1 MRRHFYSAGIN
12 FKAHLVPNEY
22 SSFDH
27 FPKSNLPNENIKVT
41 QRQNFWISSDRR
53 FTVTC
58 PKGFSS
64 SLPLDETEYC
74 QQTVIR
80 RKEAFASFIYE
91 GNNIRKIFLEWLGNR
106 EIEHAVQIT
115 CKRYNSFGRR
125 LADMNA
131 GSMYVLRPFSIVPYS

>member
-27 FPKSNLPNENIKVT
+27 FPKSNLPNENIQVT

-53 FTVTC
+53 FTVTY
-58 PKGFSS
+58 PKGFSG

-74 QQTVIR
+74 QQTIRSKKAIASVIL
-80 RKEAFASFIYE
+80 E
-91 GNNIRKIFLEWLGNR
+91 GNSNKKNTLRMVGRKGNTLKTR
-106 EIEHAVQIT
+106 V
-115 CKRYNSFGRR
+115 
-125 LADMNA
+125 
-131 GSMYVLRPFSIVPYS
+131 